1 MQPSFGPRHYV
12 PLLKGKDG
20 EMKALH
26 RLTLAELPHLTPFI
40 DVPPIPEAGDRP
52 RTPEQHYAS
61 QAEKLE
67 KYWGQRGAVFVDSRL
82 VQPGRRTADGKHPAA
97 ILFSRTRHIGIE
109 VVPVTGLRR
118 EHSYQEAVRDAVG
131 QSESGVC
138 LRIEDADLT
147 ERLAEDLAG
156 LLESLG
162 VGVDRTDLVLD
173 FRAVSQE
180 AQRAMA
186 LAAGAAIRALPH
198 LDRWRTFTLA
208 AGAFPRFLG
217 ELGRAPAIRL
227 PRTDWRLWQRVSA
240 ALPATVRRPAFGDY
254 GIAHPDLEDAD
265 PRLMTV
271 PVALRYTTPTEF
283 LVLKRGSYRKSGG
296 APFQKICEEIVRSPD
311 YSGEAFSWGDGYISR
326 TARGEESGGNPEAWR
341 KVATSHHLTLA
352 AMQLRDHPGATR
364 PAP

>member
-1 MQPSFGPRHYV
+1 MQPSFGPWHYV

-26 RLTLAELPHLTPFI
+26 RLTFAELPHITPFI
-40 DVPPIPEAGDRP
+40 DVPPIPEVGDRP
-52 RTPEQHYAS
+52 RTPEQHYLS

-67 KYWGQRGAVFVDSRL
+67 KYWGQRGPVFVDSRL
-82 VQPGRRTADGKHPAA
+82 VQPWRRTADGKHPAA
-97 ILFSRTRHIGIE
+97 ILFSRAQHLGIG

-118 EHSYQEAVRDAVG
+118 ERAYQEAVRDAVI
-131 QSESGVC
+131 QSGSGVC
-138 LRIEDADLT
+138 LRIEDPDLT
-147 ERLAEDLAG
+147 ERLADEIAA
-156 LLESLG
+156 LLEWLG
-162 VGVDRTDLVLD
+162 VAVDSTDLVLD

-180 AQRAMA
+180 SERAMA
-186 LAAGAAIRALPH
+186 LAAGAAIRAQPH

-208 AGAFPRFLG
+208 AGAFPRSLG
-217 ELGRAPAIRL
+217 ELGRAPVIRL
-227 PRTDWRLWQRVSA
+227 PRTDWRLWQTVSE

-296 APFQKICEEIVRSPD
+296 APFQRICEEFVRSPD
-311 YSGEAFSWGDGYISR
+311 YSGDAFSWGDGYIAR

-341 KVATSHHLTLA
+341 KVGTSHHLTLA
-352 AMQLRDHPGATR
+352 AMQVRDHPDATH